1 MAEITVTVYDAGR
14 AAASGVNYTDNKTAA
29 TSSNNYNIP
38 NNGRVG
44 LILECTAGGTA
55 TVSTPGTID
64 GLAITDLTLTTTAAK
79 VQIWG
84 AFPTSIYSNA
94 SGNMVVTVSANTN
107 LMAFRLN

>member
-1 MAEITVTVYDAGR
+1 MAEITPTVYELGR
-14 AAASGVNYTDNKTAA
+14 AAASAANYTDNKTAA
-29 TSSNNYNIP
+29 VSGNNYNIA

-55 TVSTPGTID
+55 TVVTPNTQD

-79 VQIWG
+79 IQLWG
-84 AFPTSIYSNA
+84 PFPPSIYNNA

-107 LMAFRLN
+107 LFPFRM